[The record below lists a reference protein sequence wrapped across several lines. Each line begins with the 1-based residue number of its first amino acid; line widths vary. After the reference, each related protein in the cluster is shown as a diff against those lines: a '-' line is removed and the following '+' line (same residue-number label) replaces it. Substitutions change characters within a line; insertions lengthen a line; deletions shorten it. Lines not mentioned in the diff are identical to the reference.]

1 MIHVSGIVWKQ
12 RGAMLLTGWSIN
24 TNRDICVSSLNV
36 PSPFQL
42 QKVSIKETLV
52 GYMLQTLKVMC
63 CQLMIYYLLSFHQD
77 LAAYGIAKTK
87 IDLSIFEEIPNI
99 NPLILK
105 AVVSLLAETN
115 RHDADSEKQR
125 FIKPWIQSNALTDR
139 LAADARVLNSVNSA
153 VVTVEGN
160 KGEQTIYIYIYIYFF
175 YLTTL

>member
-1 MIHVSGIVWKQ
+1 
-12 RGAMLLTGWSIN
+12 
-24 TNRDICVSSLNV
+24 
-36 PSPFQL
+36 
-42 QKVSIKETLV
+42 
-52 GYMLQTLKVMC
+52 
-63 CQLMIYYLLSFHQD
+63 MIYYLLSFHPD

-160 KGEQTIYIYIYIYFF
+160 KGEQTIYIYIHFF
-175 YLTTL
+175 T